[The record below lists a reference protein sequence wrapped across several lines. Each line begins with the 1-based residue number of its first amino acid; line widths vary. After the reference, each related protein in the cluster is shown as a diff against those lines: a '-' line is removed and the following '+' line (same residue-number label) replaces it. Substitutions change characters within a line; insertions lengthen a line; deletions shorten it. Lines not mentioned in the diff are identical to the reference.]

1 MGTGRLGIPT
11 VQPNRIGTGLMAI
24 ARGLRLG
31 GSQRRSPAGEPTCA
45 RMLAI
50 QDRFVSC
57 CGLVESLTFEAY
69 ETFCFGTEIET
80 SLVADPQR
88 DRQANLHL
96 S

>member
-1 MGTGRLGIPT
+1 MSRFDGI
-11 VQPNRIGTGLMAI
+11 GLAPS
-24 ARGLRLG
+24 
-31 GSQRRSPAGEPTCA
+31 GSQRKSPAGEPTCA

-57 CGLVESLTFEAY
+57 CGLIESLTFEAY
-69 ETFCFGTEIET
+69 GTLRFGTEIET

-88 DRQANLHL
+88 DRKANLHL

>member
-1 MGTGRLGIPT
+1 
-11 VQPNRIGTGLMAI
+11 MAI

-31 GSQRRSPAGEPTCA
+31 GSQRKSPAGEPTSA

-69 ETFCFGTEIET
+69 ELCCFGTEIEKA
-80 SLVADPQR
+80 LGADPER
-88 DRQANLHL
+88 ELQANLHL

>member
-1 MGTGRLGIPT
+1 
-11 VQPNRIGTGLMAI
+11 MAI

-31 GSQRRSPAGEPTCA
+31 GSQRKSPAGEPTCA

-57 CGLVESLTFEAY
+57 DGLVQSLTFEAY
-69 ETFCFGTEIET
+69 GTLRFGTEIEK
-80 SLVADPQR
+80 SLVTDPQR
-88 DRQANLHL
+88 DREANLHL